1 MVDRPAVQRE
11 KSSPGN
17 LASLL
22 SSPGGSRLQ
31 RGGQLC
37 SSGDANPLLRT
48 ERVGVDVD
56 VDLNTVRDRKRLERE
71 AYSQADITDSGLAR
85 NYSLQSLIRSHEE
98 IESIDLNA
106 PFVEEYLLNCI
117 QQVQAELN
125 EIREARTSLLRTEET
140 SAQLTGGVDG
150 AVKPRR
156 LFIVSHRLP
165 VQVHFSPVQN
175 KNKPK
180 ILLNSSGLFA
190 SLRHLRKEYTIR
202 WIGQLMQIQQ
212 LSAEQQ
218 DITRRI
224 LLAEHGFIPLFI
236 DAKLCRMHQIFCNS
250 VLWRIFHYIPVGV
263 EGERAFCS
271 ELWSAYC
278 RVNALYA
285 EAISRESQPGDL
297 IWVHD
302 FQLMLVPQLLR
313 SRQADARIG
322 FFLHTPFPSSEI
334 YRMLPVRR
342 PLLEGMLASDL
353 IGFHTYDYAR
363 HFFSVCSRLLG
374 LETRPNGIDNRGA
387 EVHVGIYPFSID
399 STSFIAASRSRAVQE
414 RKRRLLEG
422 PFAGKTVLLGV
433 DRLDY
438 IKGIP
443 HKMLAFEQ
451 LLESHPEW
459 IGRAV
464 LLQVVVPSA
473 PDLSLDAVDE
483 RASSDY
489 LALRAEVE
497 ELAGRINGRFG
508 TVEDLPIM
516 VRIMEPDLEDLVVLY
531 SIADVAVI
539 TSLREGMGLMSYE
552 FAVCQGEKRGV
563 LVMSEFCGAAH
574 SLPGAV
580 LCNPWSIDEVAE
592 TLHRAMALSK
602 MEREL
607 RYQKLSKY
615 VQMHTADRWAENIIT
630 DLVKTTETRRQYRR
644 LDYEQLS
651 ASFRAARR
659 RLLLLDYDGT
669 LSAYHSH
676 PELAKPE
683 ARVQRLLRQLVIQH
697 PKTLVFVISGRERA
711 TLDRWLA
718 ATGCGLVA
726 EQGYAFC
733 WPDDAFA
740 ALDSGSGSGSGSAP
754 ERLDPRMRPAA
765 VKAVAHDTAPALRS
779 PVDKTALLE
788 PRSGTGAVG
797 AYGPARATPLSR
809 MWTQP
814 LFDHDPEVLSRA
826 LHTAIDIMLRF
837 EDHTP
842 GSFTQIKESS
852 ATWHYSEADPD
863 FAYFQAQ
870 ELRAHLEESLM
881 HTPLEVL
888 SGKNIVYVHPRGIHK
903 GNAVRYILQQL
914 KIEEPDWILCM
925 GDDKSDERMFE
936 ACMEYVGVRETNPKT
951 SPKLVDEPRAQR
963 HVTLFTCTIGRK
975 NSLAD
980 AFVERVDDVLECLE
994 SLLDASAMDSMVTV
1008 APSADSGK

>member
-1 MVDRPAVQRE
+1 VDSSRP
-11 KSSPGN
+11 
-17 LASLL
+17 
-22 SSPGGSRLQ
+22 
-31 RGGQLC
+31 
-37 SSGDANPLLRT
+37 
-48 ERVGVDVD
+48 
-56 VDLNTVRDRKRLERE
+56 DLEIAQNSTARDRRRIERE
-71 AYSQADITDSGLAR
+71 AYSQADVLDSGMAR
-85 NYSLQSLIRSHEE
+85 HYSLHRLITSPEE
-98 IESIDLNA
+98 VETLDLNA

-117 QQVQAELN
+117 QQVQSELN
-125 EIREARTSLLRTEET
+125 EIREAKNALRRADDSPSASET
-140 SAQLTGGVDG
+140 GSSTAM
-150 AVKPRR
+150 KSKR

-165 VQVHFSPVQN
+165 VQVQFLSSHDKS
-175 KNKPK
+175 KPK
-180 ILLNSSGLFA
+180 ILINSSGLQA
-190 SLRHLRKEYTIR
+190 SLRRLRQEYAIR
-202 WIGQLMQIQQ
+202 WIGQLMQVHE
-212 LSAEQQ
+212 LNPEQQ
-218 DITRRI
+218 QVTRRI
-224 LLAEHGFIPLFI
+224 LLAEHGFLPLFV
-236 DAKLCRMHQIFCNS
+236 DAHLGRRHQIFCNS

-263 EGERAFCS
+263 EGERAFCT
-271 ELWSAYC
+271 ELWEAYC
-278 RVNALYA
+278 RVNEAYA
-285 EAISRESQPGDL
+285 EALVRECQAGDL

-387 EVHVGIYPFSID
+387 DVRVGIYPFSID
-399 STSFIAASRSRAVQE
+399 SASFVKASRSKAVQD
-414 RKRRLLEG
+414 RKRRLLDG
-422 PFAGKTVLLGV
+422 PFAGKTILLGI

-451 LLESHPEW
+451 LLELHPEW

-464 LLQVVVPSA
+464 LLQVAVPSA

-483 RASSDY
+483 RANSDY

-516 VRIMEPDLEDLVVLY
+516 YRILAPDLEELVVLY
-531 SIADVAVI
+531 GIADVAVI

-552 FAVCQGEKRGV
+552 FAVCQAEKHGA

-574 SLPGAV
+574 SLPGAI

-592 TLHRAMALSK
+592 TLHRAMTISR

-607 RYQKLSKY
+607 RYQKLHKY
-615 VQMHTADRWAENIIT
+615 VQTHTADRWAENVIM
-630 DLVKTTETRRQYRR
+630 DLARATENRRQYRR
-644 LDYEQLS
+644 LDVAQLC
-651 ASFRAARR
+651 ASFRSSRR
-659 RLLLLDYDGT
+659 RLILLDYDGT
-669 LSAYHSH
+669 LSAYRSQ
-676 PELAKPE
+676 PELAKPGD
-683 ARVQRLLRQLVIQH
+683 RVQQILRRLVGH
-697 PKTLVFVISGRERA
+697 GPDTTVFVISGRERA

-733 WPDDAFA
+733 WPSGVDAGLA
-740 ALDSGSGSGSGSAP
+740 DHSANKESESSAQHDAHRVP
-754 ERLDPRMRPAA
+754 ASETIHGNQSSEQTAA
-765 VKAVAHDTAPALRS
+765 VSLKANENAQSAGVRHSLAAS
-779 PVDKTALLE
+779 E
-788 PRSGTGAVG
+788 S
-797 AYGPARATPLSR
+797 RA
-809 MWTQP
+809 WQQP
-814 LFDHDPEVLSRA
+814 LFDYDPETLNRA
-826 LHTAIDIMLRF
+826 MHTAVDIMLRF

-842 GSFTQIKESS
+842 GAFTHIKESS
-852 ATWHYSEADPD
+852 VTWHYSEAEPD

-870 ELRAHLEESLM
+870 ELRAHLEESLARS
-881 HTPLEVL
+881 PLEVL

-903 GNAVRYILQQL
+903 GNAVRYILNQL
-914 KIEEPDWILCM
+914 RAQEPDWILCI

-936 ACMEYVGVRETNPKT
+936 ACLEHIGERVL
-951 SPKLVDEPRAQR
+951 SPRASPR
-963 HVTLFTCTIGRK
+963 FREHLDASKRTTLFTCTVGRK
-975 NSLAD
+975 NSLAG

-994 SLLDASAMDSMVTV
+994 KLANWTTPGT
-1008 APSADSGK
+1008 APPEPMTSERESSRP